1 MKIVFKITNDRRAEV
16 ENLIRTD
23 EVINRQSITIRAA
36 ESLGISG
43 LENCYIMIIEG
54 SEQSIERAKDLL
66 KEKAEIVQESQK
78 ILDKIKE
85 EEDNAVCGFG
95 SIFG

>member
-1 MKIVFKITNDRRAEV
+1 MKIVFKIPNDKRSEA
-16 ENLIRTD
+16 ENLVKAD
-23 EVINRQSITIRAA
+23 DLINRQSITIRAA

-43 LENCYIMIIEG
+43 LENCYIMIIDG
-54 SEQSIERAKDLL
+54 SEQAIEKAKEIL
-66 KEKAEIVQESQK
+66 KEKSEILVDSQK